1 MEFRSFGKE
10 DAPVVMLIPG
20 LGVSYEIF
28 EPLIG
33 LIKDRYRVVA
43 VEVDGFILGKYTHFT
58 SIDDQAAQLSNHIAS
73 QLGGRVECIYGL
85 YGRIIWI
92 GIFSICNNGGMVPTL
107 PWKIK
112 FIRRVHLW
120 TLAGR

>member
-33 LIKDRYRVVA
+33 LLKDRYRVVA

-58 SIDDQAAQLSNHIAS
+58 SIDDQAA
-73 QLGGRVECIYGL
+73 
-85 YGRIIWI
+85 
-92 GIFSICNNGGMVPTL
+92 
-107 PWKIK
+107 
-112 FIRRVHLW
+112 
-120 TLAGR
+120 